1 MAMFNS
7 KNTSSMRN
15 NSPDSGTVNII
26 GAGTTIEGDV
36 VSSGDIRIDGTLK
49 GTVKTR
55 GKLVIGPSGN
65 VEGEV
70 TCQNADI
77 SGHIRGK
84 VNVAELLA
92 LKATA
97 KLSGE
102 ISTGKLSI
110 EPGADF
116 SGSCSMGGVV
126 KEIQHEHADAELAEK
141 TA

>member
-1 MAMFNS
+1 
-7 KNTSSMRN
+7 MRTPA
-15 NSPDSGTVNII
+15 PDSGTVNII
-26 GAGTTIEGDV
+26 GAGTSIEGDI

-55 GKLVIGPSGN
+55 GKLVVGPSGN

-70 TCQNADI
+70 SCQNADI
-77 SGHIRGK
+77 SGNVRGK
-84 VNVAELLA
+84 INVTELLA
-92 LKATA
+92 LKSTG
-97 KLSGE
+97 KVNGE
-102 ISTGKLSI
+102 ISTGKLAI

-126 KEIQHEHADAELAEK
+126 KEIQHDSAEKALAEK

>member
-1 MAMFNS
+1 MALFNN
-7 KNTSSMRN
+7 KNTSSMSSRT
-15 NSPDSGTVNII
+15 PDSGSVNII
-26 GAGTTIEGDV
+26 GAGTSIEGDV
-36 VSSGDIRIDGTLK
+36 ISSGDIRIDGSLK
-49 GTVKTR
+49 GTLKTR
-55 GKLVIGPSGN
+55 GKLVIGPSGS

-70 TCQNADI
+70 SCQNADI
-77 SGHIRGK
+77 SGNIRGK

-92 LKATA
+92 LKSTA

-102 ISTGKLSI
+102 ISTGKLAI

-126 KEIQHEHADAELAEK
+126 KEIQHEHAEAELAEK